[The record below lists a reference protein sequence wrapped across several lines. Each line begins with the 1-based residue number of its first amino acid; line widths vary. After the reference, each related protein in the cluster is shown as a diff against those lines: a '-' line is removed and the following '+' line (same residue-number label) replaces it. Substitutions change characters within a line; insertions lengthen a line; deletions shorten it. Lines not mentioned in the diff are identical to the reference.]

1 MGGIRGL
8 NSRIALIGNPNSGK
22 SSLFNHLTGLRQ
34 RTGNFP
40 GVTVERRSGAM
51 RLPDGNEIQMVDF
64 PGTYSLYPTSLDE
77 RVVFD
82 VLSNP
87 NSADYPD
94 LVIYV
99 ADALRLDQH
108 LLLLSQIRDLGLPV
122 ILALNLVDAAASSG
136 VQYDTN
142 LLRDKLGLPT
152 VEVNGRTGEGVGLLL
167 QQVEHVFDGK
177 WEEKTQPV
185 RFTVSPALRNTIQNI
200 RLKFSWVTHDF
211 QALILAH
218 HADELTY
225 LKPEDV
231 AQIITISQQ
240 HGFQSLRVQVDEIM
254 ERFRSIDRIVA
265 ESRIPNEQVGRN
277 NLTSR
282 IDQLVTH
289 VVWGPVIFVTF
300 LLFIF
305 QAVFSWSTLPMEW
318 IERIFSEI
326 GGAVKYALGEG
337 WVSSLLADGIL
348 AGLGGVLV
356 FIPQI
361 VLLFFL
367 IALLEESGYMAR
379 AVYLFDRLL
388 RKVGLN
394 GRSIVALVS
403 GTACAIP
410 AVMSTRTITNQK
422 ERLITIL
429 VTPFISCS
437 ARLPVYAV
445 LVGLMVPVGK
455 LAGLISYQALTFMG
469 LYVLG
474 AAAAMGGAWV
484 FNKVLK
490 SEEPG
495 YLMMELP
502 DYQVPHW
509 RNVVFTV
516 WSKVASFV
524 REAGKIIILISIVL
538 WFMASYSFPGRMDQA
553 EASARTEAQ
562 AQSLN
567 ETDTEALIA
576 AKQIESSYAGMLG
589 KGIEPAIRPLGF
601 DWKIGIALVTSFAA
615 REVFV
620 GTMATIYSIGSVDDE
635 LSIRQRMAAEINP
648 ANGKKK
654 YSLPVALSLLLF
666 YVFAMQCMSTIA
678 VVKKETGSWNWAIGQ
693 LVFMTGLAYVVSLL
707 TYQGLTAMG
716 Y

>member
-1 MGGIRGL
+1 MGGVHGL
-8 NSRIALIGNPNSGK
+8 NGRIALIGNPNSGK

-34 RTGNFP
+34 KTGNFP

-51 RLPDGNEIQMVDF
+51 RLPDGEQLQVVDF

-87 NSADYPD
+87 KGEDFPD

-108 LLLLSQIRDLGLPV
+108 LLLLSQIRDLGIPV
-122 ILALNLVDAAASSG
+122 ILALNLIDAAAASG
-136 VQYDTN
+136 VRYDAQA
-142 LLRDKLGLPT
+142 LAAQLGVPT
-152 VEVNGRTGEGVGLLL
+152 IEVNGRTGEGTGLLL
-167 QQVEHVFDGK
+167 QQIEHLYNGVWVDHPQAAPFSL
-177 WEEKTQPV
+177 T
-185 RFTVSPALRNTIQNI
+185 PALKNLISDVRGA
-200 RLKFSWVTHDF
+200 LPWVTHDY
-211 QALILAH
+211 QALIVAH
-218 HADELTY
+218 HLDELTY
-225 LKPEDV
+225 LQQEEAD
-231 AQIITISQQ
+231 QIRTILTT
-240 HGFQSLRVQVDEIM
+240 HPFASLRAQVDEIM
-254 ERFRSIDRIVA
+254 ERFRHIDRIVS
-265 ESRIPNEQVGRN
+265 EVRIQEAGERN
-277 NLTSR
+277 KLTARVDR
-282 IDQLVTH
+282 IFTH
-289 VVWGPVIFVTF
+289 VVWGPIIFVAF

-305 QAVFSWSTLPMEW
+305 QSVFSWSTLPMEW
-318 IERIFSEI
+318 IERIFSEL
-326 GGAVKYALGEG
+326 GGGIKYALGEG
-337 WVSSLLADGIL
+337 WLSSLLADGVL

-437 ARLPVYAV
+437 ARLPVYAL
-445 LVGLMVPVGK
+445 LVGLMVPAGK
-455 LAGLISYQALTFMG
+455 VLGLVSYQALTFMG
-469 LYVLG
+469 LYILG
-474 AAAAMGGAWV
+474 AGAAMAGAWV
-484 FNKVLK
+484 FNRVLK
-490 SEEPG
+490 TEEPG
-495 YLMMELP
+495 YLLMELP

-524 REAGKIIILISIVL
+524 REAGRIIIMISIVL
-538 WFMASYSFPGRMDQA
+538 WFLASYSLPGRMAQA
-553 EASARTEAQ
+553 EEVARTEAV
-562 AQSLN
+562 AKGLD
-567 ETDTEALIA
+567 ETDTDALIA
-576 AKQIESSYAGMLG
+576 SHRIENSYAGMLG
-589 KGIEPAIRPLGF
+589 KGLEPMIRPLGF

-635 LSIRQRMAAEINP
+635 SSIRQKMGAELHP
-648 ANGKKK
+648 ATGRKK
-654 YSLPVALSLLLF
+654 YSFPVALSLLLF

-678 VVKKETGSWNWAIGQ
+678 VVKKETGTWKWPLIQ
-693 LVFMTGLAYVVSLL
+693 LAVMTGLAYVVSLI

>member
-8 NSRIALIGNPNSGK
+8 KNRIALIGNPNSGK

-34 RTGNFP
+34 KTGNFP

-51 RLPDGNEIQMVDF
+51 RLPDGSEIQVVDF

-122 ILALNLVDAAASSG
+122 ILALNLVDAADASG
-136 VQYDTN
+136 VQYDTHG
-142 LLRDKLGLPT
+142 LKEKLGLPT
-152 VEVNGRTGEGVGLLL
+152 IEVNGRTGEGVGLLL
-167 QQVEHVFDGK
+167 QQVEHVFDGN
-177 WEEKTQPV
+177 WEVTTQPV
-185 RFTVSPALRNTIQNI
+185 KFTITPALNTTIQEI
-200 RLKFSWVTHDF
+200 RSLLPWVTHDF

-225 LKPEDV
+225 LKPAEV
-231 AQIITISQQ
+231 AQIKSISVKN
-240 HGFQSLRVQVDEIM
+240 GFHSLRIQVDEIM
-254 ERFRSIDRIVA
+254 ERFRTIDQIIA
-265 ESRIPNEQVGRN
+265 ESRKPNEQSGRN

-289 VVWGPVIFVTF
+289 IFWGPVIFVCF

-318 IERIFSEI
+318 IERIFSEL
-326 GGAVKYALGEG
+326 GGGVKYALGEG
-337 WVSSLLADGIL
+337 WLSSLLADGIL

-361 VLLFFL
+361 VLLFL
-367 IALLEESGYMAR
+367 LVAILEESGYMAR

-445 LVGLMVPVGK
+445 LVGLMVPAGK
-455 LAGLISYQALTFMG
+455 LVGLISYQALTFMG
-469 LYVLG
+469 LYILG

-484 FNKVLK
+484 FNRVLK
-490 SEEPG
+490 TDETG

-538 WFMASYSFPGRMDQA
+538 WFLASYSLPGRMDQA
-553 EASARTEAQ
+553 EATARTEAQ
-562 AQSLN
+562 ARSLS
-567 ETDTEALIA
+567 ETDTKALIA
-576 AKQIESSYAGMLG
+576 SKQIETSFAGLLG
-589 KGIEPAIRPLGF
+589 KGLEPVIRPLGF

-648 ANGKKK
+648 ANGRSR

-678 VVKKETGSWNWAIGQ
+678 VVRKETGSWKWPMVQ
-693 LVFMTGLAYVVSLL
+693 LGFMTGMAYVVSLI
-707 TYQGLTAMG
+707 TFQGLTAMG

>member
-8 NSRIALIGNPNSGK
+8 NRRIALIGNPNSGK
-22 SSLFNHLTGLRQ
+22 SSLFNQLTGLRQ
-34 RTGNFP
+34 KTGNFP

-51 RLPDGNEIQMVDF
+51 RLPDGQEWQVVDF

-87 NSADYPD
+87 NSADFPD

-122 ILALNLVDAAASSG
+122 ILALNLIDAAADSG
-136 VQYDTN
+136 VRYQTRS
-142 LLRDKLGLPT
+142 LSQKLGLT
-152 VEVNGRTGEGVGLLL
+152 CIEVNGRTGEGVGLLL
-167 QQVEHVFDGK
+167 QQIEHHANGK
-177 WEEKTQPV
+177 QVTNIAVKSYSPSPV
-185 RFTVSPALRNTIQNI
+185 LRELVRDICAAVP
-200 RLKFSWVTHDF
+200 WVTHDF

-218 HADELTY
+218 HVTELTC
-225 LKPEDV
+225 LEPREVVVIQTLNAK
-231 AQIITISQQ
+231 
-240 HGFQSLRVQVDEIM
+240 HGFTSLRAQVEEIM
-254 ERFRSIDRIVA
+254 ERFQFIDRVVA
-265 ESRIPNEQVGRN
+265 ESRNRDHPPGRN
-277 NLTSR
+277 TLTSR
-282 IDQLVTH
+282 IDRLVTH
-289 VVWGPVIFVTF
+289 VLWGPILFVAF

-305 QAVFSWSTLPMEW
+305 QAVFSWATLPMEW
-318 IERIFSEI
+318 IERIFSEL

-337 WVSSLLADGIL
+337 WLSSLLADGIL

-361 VLLFFL
+361 VLLFL
-367 IALLEESGYMAR
+367 LVALLEESGYMAR
-379 AVYLFDRLL
+379 AVYLFDRIL

-410 AVMSTRTITNQK
+410 AVMSTRTITNAK

-445 LVGLMVPVGK
+445 LVGLMVPAGK
-455 LAGLISYQALTFMG
+455 VFGLISYQALTFMG

-474 AAAAMGGAWV
+474 ASAALGGAWV
-484 FNKVLK
+484 FNRVLK
-490 SEEPG
+490 SAEPG
-495 YLMMELP
+495 YLLMELP
-502 DYQVPHW
+502 DYQIPHW
-509 RNVVFTV
+509 RNVIHTV

-538 WFMASYSFPGRMDQA
+538 WFLASYSFPGRMA
-553 EASARTEAQ
+553 EAESRARLEASATNMSETE
-562 AQSLN
+562 L
-567 ETDTEALIA
+567 EARIA
-576 AKQIESSYAGMLG
+576 AYQIETSFAGLLG
-589 KGIEPAIRPLGF
+589 KGLEPVIKPLGF

-635 LSIRQRMAAEINP
+635 TSIRQKMATELNP
-648 ANGKKK
+648 TTDRKK

-678 VVKKETGSWNWAIGQ
+678 VVRKETGSWKWPLIQ
-693 LVFMTGLAYVVSLL
+693 LAVMTGLAYLTSLV
-707 TYQGLTAMG
+707 TYQALTAMG

>member
-1 MGGIRGL
+1 MGGVHGL
-8 NSRIALIGNPNSGK
+8 KGRIALIGNPNSGK

-34 RTGNFP
+34 KTGNFP
-40 GVTVERRSGAM
+40 GVTVERRSGAL
-51 RLPDGNEIQMVDF
+51 RLPDGQHLQVVDF

-87 NSADYPD
+87 RGADYPD

-108 LLLLSQIRDLGLPV
+108 LLLLSQIRDLGIPV
-122 ILALNLVDAAASSG
+122 ILALNLIDAAASSG
-136 VQYDTN
+136 VRYDARSLAT
-142 LLRDKLGLPT
+142 RLGVPT
-152 VEVNGRTGEGVGLLL
+152 IEVNGRTGEGTGLLL
-167 QQVEHVFDGK
+167 QQVEQLYNGV
-177 WEEKTQPV
+177 WTEQPQGAP
-185 RFTVSPALRNTIQNI
+185 FMMSPEVQDLI
-200 RLKFSWVTHDF
+200 RDIRAELHWVTRDF
-211 QALILAH
+211 QALIVAH
-218 HADELTY
+218 HLEELTY
-225 LKPEDV
+225 LQPDEV
-231 AQIITISQQ
+231 ERLRTIQQ
-240 HGFQSLRVQVDEIM
+240 RHPFRSLTVQVEEIM
-254 ERFRSIDRIVA
+254 QRFRHIDQIVR
-265 ESRIPNEQVGRN
+265 EVRIPETGDRN
-277 NLTSR
+277 ALTSR
-282 IDQLVTH
+282 VDRIFTH
-289 VVWGPVIFVTF
+289 VVWGPIIFVVF

-318 IERIFSEI
+318 IERIFSEL
-326 GGAVKYALGEG
+326 GGGIKYALGEG
-337 WVSSLLADGIL
+337 WLSSLLADGVL

-379 AVYLFDRLL
+379 AVYLFDRLM

-437 ARLPVYAV
+437 ARLPVYAL
-445 LVGLMVPVGK
+445 LVGLMVPAGK
-455 LAGLISYQALTFMG
+455 VMGLVSYQAMTFMG
-469 LYVLG
+469 LYILG
-474 AAAAMGGAWV
+474 AGAAMAGAWV
-484 FNKVLK
+484 FNRMLK
-490 SEEPG
+490 TAEPG
-495 YLMMELP
+495 YLLMELP

-524 REAGKIIILISIVL
+524 REAGKIIIMISIVL
-538 WFMASYSFPGRMDQA
+538 WFLASYSLPGRMTQATETARA
-553 EASARTEAQ
+553 EATANGLDEA
-562 AQSLN
+562 
-567 ETDTEALIA
+567 DTEALIA
-576 AKQIESSYAGMLG
+576 AYRIENSYAGMLG
-589 KGIEPAIRPLGF
+589 KGLEPVIRPLGF

-635 LSIRQRMAAEINP
+635 TSIRQKMGAELNP
-648 ANGKKK
+648 ATGQKRYN
-654 YSLPVALSLLLF
+654 LPVALSLLLF

-678 VVKKETGSWNWAIGQ
+678 VVKKETGGWKWPLIQ
-693 LVFMTGLAYVVSLL
+693 LAVMTGLAYVVSLIA
-707 TYQGLTAMG
+707 YQGLTAMG

>member
-1 MGGIRGL
+1 MGRIHGLRG
-8 NSRIALIGNPNSGK
+8 RIAVIGNPNSGK

-34 RTGNFP
+34 KTGNFP
-40 GVTVERRSGAM
+40 GVTVERRSGAL
-51 RLPDGNEIQMVDF
+51 RLPDGTDIQVVDF

-87 NSADYPD
+87 KGEDFPD

-99 ADALRLDQH
+99 ADAMRLDQH
-108 LLLLSQIRDLGLPV
+108 LLLLSQIRDLGIPV
-122 ILALNLVDAAASSG
+122 LLALNLIDSAVASG
-136 VQYDTN
+136 VRFDAHA
-142 LLRDKLGLPT
+142 LGIRLGIPT
-152 VEVNGRTGEGVGLLL
+152 IEVNGRTGEGTGLLI
-167 QQVEHVFDGK
+167 QQIEHLYNDIWTEHSQAAPFTLTPAMQDL
-177 WEEKTQPV
+177 V
-185 RFTVSPALRNTIQNI
+185 RDI
-200 RLKFSWVTHDF
+200 REAFPWVTRDY
-211 QALILAH
+211 QALIIAH
-218 HADELTY
+218 HLHELTY
-225 LKPEDV
+225 LQPEEV
-231 AQIITISQQ
+231 EQIHEILQR
-240 HGFQSLRVQVDEIM
+240 HPFVSLRAQVDEIM
-254 ERFRSIDRIVA
+254 ERFQHIDRIVK
-265 ESRIPNEQVGRN
+265 EVRN
-277 NLTSR
+277 QEGGHRNRLTAR
-282 IDQLVTH
+282 VDRVFTH
-289 VVWGPVIFVTF
+289 VVWGPMIFVIF
-300 LLFIF
+300 LMFIF
-305 QAVFSWSTLPMEW
+305 QAVFTWSTLPMEW
-318 IERIFSEI
+318 IERIFSEL
-326 GGAVKYALGEG
+326 GGGIKYALGEG
-337 WVSSLLADGIL
+337 WLSSLLADGVV

-361 VLLFFL
+361 VLLFL
-367 IALLEESGYMAR
+367 LVALLEESGYMAR

-437 ARLPVYAV
+437 ARLPVYA
-445 LVGLMVPVGK
+445 LLIGLMVPAGK
-455 LAGLISYQALTFMG
+455 VLGLVSYQALTFMG

-474 AAAAMGGAWV
+474 AAAAMVGAWV
-484 FNKVLK
+484 FNRVLK
-490 SEEPG
+490 TEEPG
-495 YLMMELP
+495 YLLMELP

-524 REAGKIIILISIVL
+524 REAGKIIIMISIVL
-538 WFMASYSFPGRMDQA
+538 WFLASFSLPGRMALA
-553 EASARTEAQ
+553 EEAARTEAAIQ
-562 AQSLN
+562 GLD
-567 ETDTEALIA
+567 EGETEALIA
-576 AKQIESSYAGMLG
+576 SQKIESSYAGMLG
-589 KGIEPAIRPLGF
+589 KGLEPVIRPLGF

-635 LSIRQRMAAEINP
+635 SSIRQKMGAELNP
-648 ANGKKK
+648 VTGRKK
-654 YSLPVALSLLLF
+654 YSFPVALSLLLF

-678 VVKKETGSWNWAIGQ
+678 VVKKETGTWKWPLIQ
-693 LVFMTGLAYVVSLL
+693 LVVMTGLAYVVSLIA
-707 TYQGLTAMG
+707 YQGLTALG